1 MKKIKVLWFTNTP
14 SCYLQVNKLDGKNS
28 YNGGGWI
35 SSSEKVIRKNKD
47 LELAVS
53 FILDKQPQKVEQNG
67 VIYYPIKTQKKN
79 TISKIKCRV
88 KTLIM
93 NPQKYER
100 STWPFFLD
108 QFKYIIED
116 FKPDIIHVWGSEQ
129 VFGLIWK
136 ITNTPVILHLQ
147 GIMNPYMN
155 AYAPPGISWKDIVK
169 KEQGLQ
175 KWLKAYYEQKI
186 WKGSIY
192 RETEIFKGITASL
205 GRTDWD
211 KRVAYCLNPQIKYY
225 HVDEILREKFYNHF
239 VRKLPKKLTIVT
251 TISSP
256 PYKGY
261 DLILKTAQI
270 LKENLNLDFVWNCFG
285 NINPR
290 TIEKIIGIQHENVNV
305 KLMGVASSEQLCKM
319 ELSATLYFHPSYID
333 NSPNSLCE
341 AQMLGLPIIATNVG
355 GISSLVT
362 DGKDGF
368 LIPAND
374 PYQAAY
380 FIEHLA
386 NNPNLNI
393 TMGENGKKKAYN
405 RHNPQKII
413 SQILNTYK
421 SIIGIE

>member
-14 SCYLQVNKLDGKNS
+14 SCYLSINKQDIRNS

-35 SSSEKVIRKNKD
+35 SSAEKFIRANNSVS
-47 LELAVS
+47 LAVA
-53 FILDKQPQKVEQNG
+53 FMLDKQPQKVKQDE
-67 VIYYPIKTQKKN
+67 VIYYPIKTQKAE
-79 TISKIKCRV
+79 TISKVKDKL

-93 NPQKYER
+93 SPQNYEK
-100 STWPFFLD
+100 SIWPFFLL

-116 FKPDIIHVWGSEQ
+116 FKPDIIHIWGSEQ
-129 VFGLIWK
+129 TYGLIWK
-136 ITNTPVILHLQ
+136 ITNIPIILHLQ

-155 AYAPPGISWKDIVK
+155 AYAPPGMSWKDIIK
-169 KEQGLQ
+169 HRQGIQ
-175 KWLKAYYEQKI
+175 KWLKGIYEQKI

-192 RETEIFKGITASL
+192 RETEIFKGIAASL
-205 GRTDWD
+205 GRTEWD
-211 KRVAYCLNPQIKYY
+211 KRVVYCLNPQIKYY
-225 HVDEILREKFYNHF
+225 HVDEILREKFYIPSM
-239 VRKLPKKLTIVT
+239 RKLPERLTIIT

-261 DLILKTAQI
+261 DLVLKTAQI
-270 LKENLNLDFVWNCFG
+270 LKQNLNLDFIWNCFG
-285 NINPR
+285 NIDFK
-290 TIEKIIGIQHENVNV
+290 TIEKIIGIQHDDVNV
-305 KLMGVASSEQLCKM
+305 KLMGIASSDQLCEI

-355 GISSLVT
+355 GIPSLVT
-362 DGKDGF
+362 DKKDGF

-380 FIEHLA
+380 LIQYLA
-386 NNPNLNI
+386 NNPKLNML
-393 TMGENGKKKAYN
+393 MGENGRKIAYE

-413 SQILNTYK
+413 SQILHAYQ
-421 SIIGIE
+421 SILGIE